1 MAVDNKLKL
10 GDLDDYDYGFLEPAP
25 EGTGFHIKAW
35 YQIKNSV
42 EKFLYFAAGV
52 DTQLLRYCP
61 HSDRVKEQC
70 IGGTV
75 LATAVLAFFSS
86 FYAFYIVFSPKVAL
100 AIETTKA
107 PTHVGTALLAIL
119 FGLLWATMIFNLD
132 RFIVSSTGQGN
143 GKENITWGEVWAA
156 APRILMAF
164 LIAIVLSKPLE
175 IKIMQSEIDAELL
188 NIQRN
193 WIAEQGA
200 SDNLRFDAEQK
211 AIEVRKGELL
221 KERDLRKAEI
231 ATADELVI
239 QQQKALQDEI
249 DGTGGSKQKDFGPA
263 ARNKKERLE
272 SLKQISE
279 AKHASLD
286 PEIKSLD
293 VQLTVEQSKINEITE
308 RRKNNLAKLT
318 EQAASQNGLMKRIEV
333 AGKQFPIAGLMLL
346 ILMAFLEIAPILFKM
361 MIRLSPYDYMKEN
374 IKQKTLATK
383 GIDLNENL
391 GSPKDSNEVHSP
403 ADGKDKNIELKDA
416 TYYEAEVLKENQ
428 VGKLEIE
435 IALTKVAQQK
445 FLERVREDIKNNPSK
460 YIRQNTLV
468 EGSAAAGVKSFEV
481 ADWKGIRNSV
491 TECAESLKTEN
502 AGKSYNYGISDCM
515 KSIVAMKAISGK
527 NKSA

>member
-10 GDLDDYDYGFLEPAP
+10 GDLDDYNYEFGEEAP
-25 EGTGFHIKAW
+25 EGANLPTKIIYWLQNK
-35 YQIKNSV
+35 V
-42 EKFLYFAAGV
+42 EGILYFAAGV
-52 DTQLLRYCP
+52 DTQLLKNCP

-86 FYAFYIVFSPKVAL
+86 MYAFYIVFSPKVSL

-119 FGLLWATMIFNLD
+119 FGLMWATMIFNLD

-143 GKENITWGEVWAA
+143 GKEDITWGEVWAA
-156 APRILMAF
+156 TPRIVMAF

-193 WIAEQGA
+193 SISEKSA
-200 SDNLRFDAEQK
+200 SDNLKFDTEQK

-221 KERDLRKAEI
+221 KERDMRKSEI
-231 ATADELVI
+231 TTADDLII

-263 ARNKKERLE
+263 AKNKKERLE

-293 VQLTVEQSKINEITE
+293 SQLAVEQSKIDEITE

-318 EQAASQNGLMKRIEV
+318 EQAASLNGLMKRIEV
-333 AGKQFPIAGLMLL
+333 AGDKYPLAGFMLL

-374 IKQKTLATK
+374 IKQKTLVTK
-383 GIDLNENL
+383 GIDLNEQL
-391 GSPKDSNEVHSP
+391 DSY
-403 ADGKDKNIELKDA
+403 ADGVDRNIEVKDA
-416 TYYEAEVLKENQ
+416 TFYEAEVLKENQ
-428 VGKLEIE
+428 IGKLKIE
-435 IALTKVAQQK
+435 QELTKVAQQE
-445 FLERVREDIKNNPSK
+445 FLERVRADIKNNPSK
-460 YIRQNTLV
+460 YIRQNPLV
-468 EGSAAAGVKSFEV
+468 EDVSPVAGSSGAAE
-481 ADWKGIRNSV
+481 WKGIRNSI

-515 KSIVAMKAISGK
+515 KSIAAMKAISDK
-527 NKSA
+527 NKAV